1 MARARTPPGPG
12 PMAALQG
19 SESTNEVEGA
29 DARGADARTPPVD
42 AVLAGATPTTGAAD
56 AAEEPEPQPEPQP
69 QPQRQPQPQPQRQP
83 QPQPQPQPDDASSCA
98 AFVVAAAVHEQRER
112 DAKAA
117 VEADDCAICL
127 GPPREPCT
135 LACQHTFCT
144 ACVAELREKGVSD
157 TCPLCRAPLP
167 KGPEQLYALVRW
179 VIMTLVCWAL
189 S

>member
-1 MARARTPPGPG
+1 
-12 PMAALQG
+12 MAALRG

-29 DARGADARTPPVD
+29 NARGADARTPPVD
-42 AVLAGATPTTGAAD
+42 AVLAGTTPTTSAAD
-56 AAEEPEPQPEPQP
+56 AAEEPETTIEPEAKPEPPEPEPQP
-69 QPQRQPQPQPQRQP
+69 
-83 QPQPQPQPDDASSCA
+83 DSDNASSCA

-135 LACQHTFCT
+135 LTCQHTFCT

-179 VIMTLVCWAL
+179 L

>member
-1 MARARTPPGPG
+1 
-12 PMAALQG
+12 MAALQG

-29 DARGADARTPPVD
+29 NARGADARTPPVD
-42 AVLAGATPTTGAAD
+42 AVLAGTTPTTSAAD
-56 AAEEPEPQPEPQP
+56 AAEEPEPVVGVAPTQEEPEPEP
-69 QPQRQPQPQPQRQP
+69 E
-83 QPQPQPQPDDASSCA
+83 PDASSSCA

-179 VIMTLVCWAL
+179 LL
-189 S
+189 P